1 MSFIR
6 ATSLRQLQAIGTPA
20 LRTQR
25 AAFSAIPR
33 VQATSDYG
41 SGKGDPKGENPQEQG
56 ANPSADLEHPGPPP
70 PKQGEGS
77 GSGPTK
83 GGKDSSN
90 SGNASKQSKG
100 TQKAGGPQP
109 KISNPNPPSEG
120 ESAEVR
126 EHNKQM
132 DQRAEKASN
141 KVSSKDQEKDQVSK
155 EFWKG
160 KSSSFPPIDL
170 INRKSLDISDDV
182 LTCHRNRR
190 CRQRAL
196 KSMNW
201 RAAKHKTRI
210 CIITCYE

>member
-6 ATSLRQLQAIGTPA
+6 ATSLRQFQAIGTPA

-141 KVSSKDQEKDQVSK
+141 KVSSEEQEKDQVSK
-155 EFWKG
+155 DFWKG
-160 KSSSFPPIDL
+160 KFFPLHRYDHTD
-170 INRKSLDISDDV
+170 RRSASD
-182 LTCHRNRR
+182 
-190 CRQRAL
+190 Q
-196 KSMNW
+196 
-201 RAAKHKTRI
+201 
-210 CIITCYE
+210 

>member
-6 ATSLRQLQAIGTPA
+6 ATSLRQFQAIATPA

-83 GGKDSSN
+83 GGKETSN
-90 SGNASKQSKG
+90 SGNSSKQSKG
-100 TQKAGGPQP
+100 TQSTSADKPQP

-132 DQRAEKASN
+132 DQRAETASN
-141 KVSSKDQEKDQVSK
+141 KASSKDQEKDKVGK
-155 EFWKG
+155 DFWKG
-160 KSSSFPPIDL
+160 KSSCFHLSI
-170 INRKSLDISDDV
+170 
-182 LTCHRNRR
+182 
-190 CRQRAL
+190 A
-196 KSMNW
+196 
-201 RAAKHKTRI
+201 
-210 CIITCYE
+210 

>member
-1 MSFIR
+1 MYFIR
-6 ATSLRQLQAIGTPA
+6 ATSLRQFQAIATPA

-25 AAFSAIPR
+25 AAFSALPR
-33 VQATSDYG
+33 AQATSDYG

-83 GGKDSSN
+83 GGKETSN
-90 SGNASKQSKG
+90 SGNSSKQSKG
-100 TQKAGGPQP
+100 TQSDKPQP

-132 DQRAEKASN
+132 DQRAETASN
-141 KVSSKDQEKDQVSK
+141 KASSKDQEKEKVGK
-155 EFWKG
+155 NFWKG
-160 KSSSFPPIDL
+160 KSYSFYLSIVW
-170 INRKSLDISDDV
+170 IGVTI
-182 LTCHRNRR
+182 
-190 CRQRAL
+190 
-196 KSMNW
+196 
-201 RAAKHKTRI
+201 
-210 CIITCYE
+210 Y

>member
-6 ATSLRQLQAIGTPA
+6 ATSLRQFQAIATPA

-25 AAFSAIPR
+25 AAFSALPR

-70 PKQGEGS
+70 PKEGEGS
-77 GSGPTK
+77 GAGPTK
-83 GGKDSSN
+83 GGKETSN

-100 TQKAGGPQP
+100 TQSSTDKPQP
-109 KISNPNPPSEG
+109 KISNPDPPSEG

-132 DQRAEKASN
+132 DQRAETASN
-141 KVSSKDQEKDQVSK
+141 KVSSKDQEKDKVGK
-155 EFWKG
+155 DFWKG
-160 KSSSFPPIDL
+160 KSSSIYRSQKL
-170 INRKSLDISDDV
+170 HIRTILVTI
-182 LTCHRNRR
+182 
-190 CRQRAL
+190 
-196 KSMNW
+196 
-201 RAAKHKTRI
+201 
-210 CIITCYE
+210 Y